1 MCKRF
6 YLLTLVLALSA
17 ALPACAAQKAAWIE
31 SADTAWYEN
40 DRDASEYAIDTP
52 EELAGLSVLVG
63 SGDAEGAKVNF
74 KGKTIFLDKDI
85 DLSGRTWTSI
95 GQSYGNFEGTFD
107 GRGHTIEGLG
117 TVTPFDEE
125 GWSNGYGLFGWVS
138 GRQAVVKNI
147 NLRGRVV
154 ASGDKCSSL
163 GAVVGRID
171 QNAAVENCVF
181 SGALKGFSGAAIG
194 GIVGYNYGGS
204 VRSCSVSANIATG
217 AANPEEAKK
226 TRVGGIA
233 GSYECYEVGPSIE
246 NSVFTGSVRYTDG
259 SASMRV
265 GGIAGENSSERCI
278 IQNCAVSADIDIS
291 GGQASYAG
299 PQWMNCAGGAAGYN
313 GGTINNVAV
322 TGSVRLHADDAQN
335 DVAAGGLA
343 GVNVSGQNIRIEN
356 SSLSCTV
363 SVSSPNAEKTRS
375 GAIAGYNYV
384 SSWSPHQ
391 DRGMI
396 INNRWVKKKG
406 VPTAAAGN
414 YKDISADIREGCI
427 ISNDAVA
434 SDSKLPASAALI
446 APLVSLTE
454 NKSLTLTA
462 EVHPATAYNKN
473 EVTFLWSVKDNSI
486 VTLSADGASAH
497 IKGLKAGFTQA
508 SLTCGNLLGG
518 ENSYTPA
525 TRAAVYRVN
534 IDGLKLS
541 PETISLDA
549 AGKSADITAEIAPD
563 ADIPSY
569 PVLKWTYEVV
579 SGDGAAAD
587 DIILSFGGTSLEA
600 SVTLKNHVSGA
611 VYRIT
616 AEAVDDSSLKDS
628 VLLTAEPAPLSG
640 GSSGGC
646 NSGFAAIALLLPC
659 ALALAGKTKRSRPA
673 VKKARAGKALL
684 VLLALLLTLLAAQA
698 QAAEFWKADT
708 DWYNGPA
715 AAKGTADDPYRISD
729 AEALAGL
736 AALVNAGSD
745 DFKEKYI
752 TLTADV
758 DLAKKEWIPIGWM
771 VAYGN
776 LRGFAGHFDGGGHR
790 ITGMLISTGEYM
802 PKGADG
808 NMDPNGQRSHC
819 TGLFG
824 HLLPEGTIQNLYLEG
839 SVTNKVDSGAAGLVS
854 WTDGY
859 VYNCIVSCDVDAS
872 GEGRSYAG
880 VIASLIGGGLVR
892 NCVTYGTVKSTV
904 GAAYSGGIAGFGYW
918 YRGNVENCVSMC
930 SSITSTMDAGGIW
943 GGFNS
948 TTKYCVSTAD
958 YVEGSEPMLTGGV
971 VGAFGFGYT
980 ECYWLKVKE
989 GQPENG
995 NPSMGYTDQ
1004 GRITDPA
1011 LLPAAA
1017 VVLDT
1022 EGFKTLKTGESREI
1036 EAKVY
1041 PPTAD
1046 ASALRYKWT
1055 LPEGLTLLSGSGTSK
1070 ITVRADKEGFYP
1082 VSAAVTGL
1090 LGVGVESADIALTP
1104 GGILKVASKK
1114 VAVEKIMIGGSAE
1127 GIKEGESRTFT
1138 ASSAPSDAEGDIK
1151 WTIAATGGEAQDSDI
1166 HLTENDDGS
1175 ATVTLRRAGGTSGEY
1190 TLTATDE
1197 YSGVSASVKL
1207 TTSVIEGEEIW
1218 SILPIGDVIT
1228 ADVEAVKANGI
1239 NSSQLD
1245 GVAKSIGA
1253 SMGSFKV
1260 NEKGVVYLKDT
1271 VLQQAVMNAISD
1283 DSIALHRAIS
1293 LPLFRA
1299 QLSVAGATAA
1309 TAFIISGDRLLA
1321 DTPRDIGLVK
1331 ARPDGT
1337 GSFFAY
1343 ASTTAE
1349 YKDGYFTLQR
1359 MDDGVMAA
1367 EEAIEADKSYKLVV
1381 YVKDGGDYDVDSTER
1396 SVVDPLAV
1404 VKTSK
1409 KSSGGSGGCSAGFGA
1424 FALLPVAFAALL
1436 RRRGR
1441 NGRRQ

>member
-6 YLLTLVLALSA
+6 YLLTLVLASLLSA
-17 ALPACAAQKAAWIE
+17 LPTCAAQEAAWVE

-40 DRDASEYAIDTP
+40 DREASEYAIDTP

-74 KGKTIFLDKDI
+74 NGKTIRLAKDI

-95 GQSYGNFEGTFD
+95 GCGYGSFQGVFD

-163 GAVVGRID
+163 GAIAGGID
-171 QNAAVENCVF
+171 QKAAIENCVF

-194 GIVGYNYGGS
+194 GIVGHNNSGS
-204 VRSCSVSANIATG
+204 VRSCSVSADIATG

-226 TRVGGIA
+226 TRVGGIV
-233 GSYECYEVGPSIE
+233 GCYECYEVGPSIE
-246 NSVFTGSVRYTDG
+246 NSIFTGSIRYKDS

-265 GGIAGENSSERCI
+265 GGIAGENFWENCI
-278 IQNCAVSADIDIS
+278 IQNCAVSADIDVS
-291 GGQASYAG
+291 GGTSPFGYD
-299 PQWMNCAGGAAGYN
+299 QWINCAGGAAGYN

-322 TGSVRLHADDAQN
+322 TGSVKLHADDAQN

-414 YKDISADIREGCI
+414 YEDISADIREGCI
-427 ISNDAVA
+427 VSNDAVA
-434 SDSKLPASAALI
+434 SDSKLPAAAVLT

-454 NKSLTLTA
+454 NKSLTLTTA
-462 EVHPATAYNKN
+462 VYPTTAYNKD
-473 EVTFLWSVKDNSI
+473 EVTFLWSVKDGSI
-486 VTLSADGASAH
+486 LSLSADGASAR

-525 TRAAVYRVN
+525 TGAAVYRVN

-541 PETISLDA
+541 PEAISLDA

-563 ADIPSY
+563 TDIPSY

-587 DIILSFGGTSLEA
+587 DIILSFGGTSLAA

-628 VLLTAEPAPLSG
+628 ILLTAAPSPPSG

-659 ALALAGKTKRSRPA
+659 ALALAGKTKRRRPA
-673 VKKARAGKALL
+673 MKKARAGKAFL
-684 VLLALLLTLLAAQA
+684 VLFALLLTLSAAKA
-698 QAAEFWKADT
+698 PAADFWKADT
-708 DWYNGPA
+708 GWYDGPA

-752 TLTADV
+752 TLTVDV

-802 PKGADG
+802 PKGTDG

-824 HLLPEGTIQNLYLEG
+824 HLLPTGTIQNLYLEG

-854 WTDGY
+854 WTDGQ
-859 VYNCIVSCDVDAS
+859 VSNCVVSCDVDAS

-880 VIASLIGGGLVR
+880 QVASLVGGGLVR

-948 TTKYCVSTAD
+948 TTKYCVSAAD
-958 YVEGSEPMLTGGV
+958 YVEGDVKYTGGI

-989 GQPENG
+989 GQPDGG
-995 NPSMGYTDQ
+995 NPSMGYAEQ
-1004 GRITDPA
+1004 GKITDPA

-1022 EGFKTLKTGESREI
+1022 EGFKTLKTGEGREI

-1046 ASALRYKWT
+1046 ASALRYRWT
-1055 LPEGLTLLSGSGTSK
+1055 LPEGLTLLSGAGTSK

-1090 LGVGVESADIALTP
+1090 LGVGAESADIALTP

-1114 VAVEKIMIGGSAE
+1114 IAVEKIIIGGNTE

-1138 ASSAPSDAEGDIK
+1138 AACTPSDADGDIK
-1151 WTIAATGGEAQDSDI
+1151 WTIAAAGGSAQDSDV
-1166 HLTENDDGS
+1166 HLTENAGGS
-1175 ATVTLRRAGGTSGEY
+1175 ATVTLRRAGGTSSEY
-1190 TLTATDE
+1190 KLTATDE
-1197 YSGVSASVKL
+1197 ESGVSASVTL
-1207 TTSVIEGEEIW
+1207 TTSVIDGEEIR

-1245 GVAKSIGA
+1245 DVAKSLGA

-1260 NEKGVVYLKDT
+1260 NERGVVYLEDA
-1271 VLQQAVMNAISD
+1271 VLQRAIVDAISD
-1283 DSIALHRAIS
+1283 DSVALDRAVS

-1299 QLSVAGATAA
+1299 QLPTAGATAA

-1321 DTPRDIGLVK
+1321 DTPQEVRLVK
-1331 ARPDGT
+1331 TRPDGT

-1343 ASTTAE
+1343 AAASAD
-1349 YKDGYFTLQR
+1349 YKDGHFTLQR
-1359 MDDGVMAA
+1359 MDDSVMAA

-1424 FALLPVAFAALL
+1424 LALLPVAFAALL
-1436 RRRGR
+1436 RRRYR